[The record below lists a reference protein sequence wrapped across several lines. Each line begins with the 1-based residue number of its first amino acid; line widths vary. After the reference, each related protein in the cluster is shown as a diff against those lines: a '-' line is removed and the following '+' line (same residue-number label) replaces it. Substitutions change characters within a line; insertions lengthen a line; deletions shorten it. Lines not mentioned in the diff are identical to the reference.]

1 MPLVYQGVGAL
12 GRETLALANGPPC
25 AENDYPDGARFGA
38 GNGPRFHNNCEV
50 TYWFAIQSD
59 AEQAFKFGAAWRG
72 S

>member
-1 MPLVYQGVGAL
+1 MMIRRQAELNVPY
-12 GRETLALANGPPC
+12 
-25 AENDYPDGARFGA
+25 AENDHADEARFDA
-38 GNGPRFHNNCEV
+38 RNGPRFHNDCEA